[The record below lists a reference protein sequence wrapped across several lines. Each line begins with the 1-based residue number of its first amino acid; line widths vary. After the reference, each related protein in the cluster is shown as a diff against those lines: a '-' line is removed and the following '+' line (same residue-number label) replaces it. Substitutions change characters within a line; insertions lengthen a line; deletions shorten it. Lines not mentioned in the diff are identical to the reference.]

1 MVEITEVQ
9 EISNFVKEERAPGE
23 VEIEEE
29 SLKSGMKRKK
39 AEKAEKAGK
48 RLLKQIYTLDTK
60 HLIAKVG
67 FILNQIPRTRD
78 NDKLLTVE
86 IYKTFYKNYLIDGN
100 KIKLDDLLIL
110 PKSYEMQRYRAH
122 IQNVLGLFR
131 ASPDIRKRRKVRRK
145 EWRED
150 ESSILSPP
158 IEIFTTE
165 YGADTPHLV
174 VASLWIYDRLKN
186 HSILSEF
193 RDFKE
198 KKVKNRRLIFSNI
211 TQCNIEMANE
221 FFDLILNFSDF
232 IGFKAHIFHDYKE
245 KVDSVHEAYLGHILE
260 SMDDE
265 VEHNSIKLPK
275 SLSIIKSSST
285 EDEGNI
291 LENVRSSMNQIM
303 SKKYDNNIFIDQF
316 FSIDTESSPLLQITD
331 FFAGSLHYLYERKG
345 STKNFKYQLACDI
358 LKKLKI
364 STRTCLS
371 KRGSKKTRITVI

>member
-1 MVEITEVQ
+1 MAETIEVQ
-9 EISNFVKEERAPGE
+9 KKTRDNNKE
-23 VEIEEE
+23 
-29 SLKSGMKRKK
+29 KSTGKMKAKKELIRSEKRKR
-39 AEKAEKAGK
+39 KAEKAGK

-86 IYKTFYKNYLIDGN
+86 IYKTFYKDYLIDGD
-100 KIKLDDLLIL
+100 KIKLDDLLIM

-131 ASPDIRKRRKVRRK
+131 ASPDVQKRRKVRRK

-150 ESSILSPP
+150 EGSILSPP
-158 IEIFTTE
+158 IEVFTTE
-165 YGADTPHLV
+165 FGADSQHLV
-174 VASLWIYDRLKN
+174 IASLWIYDRLRN

-198 KKVKNRRLIFSNI
+198 KKVKNHRLIFSNI
-211 TQCNIEMANE
+211 TKRNIEIADQ

-232 IGFKAHIFHDYKE
+232 IGFKAHIFHDYRE
-245 KVDSVHEAYLGHILE
+245 KVDSVHEAYLEHILE
-260 SMDDE
+260 SIDDE
-265 VEHNSIKLPK
+265 VENNNIKLPK
-275 SLSIIKSSST
+275 SLSIIKSSS
-285 EDEGNI
+285 EDDEGNI
-291 LENVRSSMNQIM
+291 LEHVRSHMNQIM
-303 SKKYDNNIFIDQF
+303 SGKYDNKIFIDQF

-331 FFAGSLHYLYERKG
+331 FFTGSLHYLYEKKG
-345 STKNFKYQLACDI
+345 SPKSYKNQLALDI

-364 STRTCLS
+364 SKRTCLP
-371 KRGSKKTRITVI
+371 KKGSKMAKITII

>member
-9 EISNFVKEERAPGE
+9 EIGNSTDEEKVSGK
-23 VEIEEE
+23 VEIKKK
-29 SLKSGMKRKK
+29 SLKSRKRKK
-39 AEKAEKAGK
+39 KAEKAGK

-86 IYKTFYKNYLIDGN
+86 IYKTFYRDFLVDGD
-100 KIKLDDLLIL
+100 KIKLDDLLTL

-131 ASPDIRKRRKVRRK
+131 ASPDVQKRRKVRRK

-150 ESSILSPP
+150 EGSILSPP
-158 IEIFTTE
+158 VEVFTTE
-165 YGADTPHLV
+165 CGSDSPHLV

-198 KKVKNRRLIFSNI
+198 KKVKNHRLIFSN
-211 TQCNIEMANE
+211 TTKRNIEMANE
-221 FFDLILNFSDF
+221 FFDLILKFSDF

-245 KVDSVHEAYLGHILE
+245 KVDSVHEAYLEHVLE

-265 VEHNSIKLPK
+265 VERNNIKLPK
-275 SLSIIKSSST
+275 SLSIIKSSSI

-291 LENVRSSMNQIM
+291 LEHVRSHMNKIM
-303 SKKYDNNIFIDQF
+303 SGKYDNNVFIDQF

-331 FFAGSLHYLYERKG
+331 FFAGSLHYLYGNKTPG
-345 STKNFKYQLACDI
+345 KKLKDKLACEI
-358 LKKLKI
+358 MKKLKI
-364 STRTCLS
+364 STRTCTP
-371 KRGSKKTRITVI
+371 KRGSKKTRITII